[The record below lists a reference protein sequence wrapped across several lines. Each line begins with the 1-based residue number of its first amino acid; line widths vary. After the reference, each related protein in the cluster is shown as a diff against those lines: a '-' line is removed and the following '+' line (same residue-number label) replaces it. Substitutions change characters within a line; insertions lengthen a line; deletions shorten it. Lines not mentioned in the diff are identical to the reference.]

1 MFTVTTAEIR
11 WFVKGD
17 IPKTVHSWFKKHTGI
32 YEEQPERTDVYL
44 DIKDSGNLGIKF
56 REGRFE
62 VKQLINELDILTLP
76 PQVTGKAE
84 LWKKWSF
91 NSAES
96 ELPHA
101 DIKKGEWIEVTKTRQ
116 LQKLIF
122 DQKGNIHGGFD
133 QFQSD
138 GCNVELTKVEIN
150 QSVWWTLGLETYGK
164 GDNLNNNLQSAF
176 EFVFSNFKLSLFRQ
190 ESSYGYPAW
199 IKSIW

>member
-116 LQKLIF
+116 FEYPEIQYRVLILASF
-122 DQKGNIHGGFD
+122 QIPGLPMLLCLRP
-133 QFQSD
+133 QFRP
-138 GCNVELTKVEIN
+138 VA
-150 QSVWWTLGLETYGK
+150 LEFA
-164 GDNLNNNLQSAF
+164 Q
-176 EFVFSNFKLSLFRQ
+176 
-190 ESSYGYPAW
+190 GYPW
-199 IKSIW
+199 HLPRHPRLMHV